1 MSIATEISRLQTAK
15 ADIKAAIEAKGVTV
29 PAAAK
34 LDTYDD
40 YVAQIS
46 GGGGGAVLVRH
57 VEMSA
62 ISVGLNSDGKWL
74 SASGNVHSVSY
85 LMSSGK
91 YTVVASSIAAIAGV
105 VNSIG
110 SPGSQIS
117 YSSDYPSRVV
127 LNAYGETSFEGQA
140 GKYLIL
146 RADTSA
152 GAVFPTVIYE
162 P

>member
-46 GGGGGAVLVRH
+46 GGSGGAIVRH
-57 VEMSA
+57 GEMSA

-85 LMSSGK
+85 LMSAGK
-91 YTVVASSIAAIAGV
+91 YTVVASSLAAIAGV

-110 SPGSQIS
+110 SSGSRIS

-152 GAVFPTVIYE
+152 GAVFPTVFYE